1 MSTTE
6 PRNEQF
12 SNDQLSRYSRHLL
25 LPEIDLAGQIRLNQ
39 AKAVIIGAGGLGSPV
54 AMYLASSGV
63 GHITIFDDD
72 NVDLGN
78 LQRQIAFNNN
88 DIGHPKAQRLRDSL
102 LAINPEIQIEA
113 ICQRADK
120 TRLNQT
126 LSDTDVLID
135 CCDNFD
141 SRFTINQASLDNNT
155 PLVSGAAI
163 RFQGQVA
170 VFDPQQKD
178 GPCYQ
183 CLYNEEESDQA
194 QETCRDRG
202 VFAPLVG
209 IIGSIQA
216 AEALKVILN
225 IGKPLTGHLL
235 TIDALDMTPR
245 RLKLGKDPLCPACGK
260 NK

>member
-1 MSTTE
+1 MSAAGL
-6 PRNEQF
+6 
-12 SNDQLSRYSRHLL
+12 SNDQLNRYSRHLL
-25 LPEIDLAGQIRLNQ
+25 LPEIDLAGQARLSQ

-88 DIGHPKAQRLRDSL
+88 DLKKNKAQCLRNTL
-102 LAINPEIQIEA
+102 LALNPEIEVEA
-113 ICQRADK
+113 ICRRADTDQIQK
-120 TRLNQT
+120 IAK
-126 LSDTDVLID
+126 DTDILID

-141 SRFTINQASLDNNT
+141 SRFSINQASIDNKI
-155 PLVSGAAI
+155 PLVSGASI

-170 VFDPQQKD
+170 VFDPRTNNAS
-178 GPCYQ
+178 CYQ
-183 CLYNEEESDQA
+183 CLYNEDDPDQD
-194 QETCRDRG
+194 QQTCHDRG

-225 IGKPLTGHLL
+225 IGKPLTSRLL
-235 TIDALDMTPR
+235 TIDTLNMSLR
-245 RLKLGKDPLCPACGK
+245 QLKLSKDPACPTCGS

>member
-1 MSTTE
+1 MSATE
-6 PRNEQF
+6 LN
-12 SNDQLSRYSRHLL
+12 NDQLNRYSRHLL
-25 LPEIDLAGQIRLNQ
+25 LPEIDLTGQARLSQ
-39 AKAVIIGAGGLGSPV
+39 ARAVIIGAGGLGSPV

-78 LQRQIAFNNN
+78 LQRQIAFTNN
-88 DIGHPKAQRLRDSL
+88 DIEKNKAQCLRNTL
-102 LAINPEIQIEA
+102 LALNPEIEVEA
-113 ICQRADK
+113 ICHRADTTQLRQITK
-120 TRLNQT
+120 N
-126 LSDTDVLID
+126 TDVLID
-135 CCDNFD
+135 CCDNFT
-141 SRFTINQASLDNNT
+141 SRFSINQTSIDSKT

-170 VFDPQQKD
+170 VFDPRTNNA
-178 GPCYQ
+178 PCYQ
-183 CLYNEEESDQA
+183 CLYNEDEPA
-194 QETCRDRG
+194 QEQQTCRDRG

-225 IGKPLTGHLL
+225 IGKPLTSKLL
-235 TIDALDMTPR
+235 TIDTLSMSLR
-245 RLKLGKDPLCPACGK
+245 QLKLSKDPACPTCGS